1 MDLPK
6 HVELIEVCPRD
17 GFQNV
22 HDIIP
27 FEGKVAIIKK
37 LAEAGFKRLEV
48 VSFVSPKAI
57 PQMAD
62 AKDVV
67 AAVKDTLKE
76 HGVRTVALVPNAR
89 GVETAVECGI
99 DELTYVISVSKA
111 HNMANVRRTPEES
124 MEQFKALIQEYGHK
138 IDFRLAL
145 ATALGNASNMVMV
158 HLASGYGDIPVAAYG
173 IVKRIDQFPLNVSMG
188 LCQRFMPLAG
198 YTFAAKNYRRMRS
211 VSVFSWTVALALS
224 ACFAA
229 CFAAFAPQIL
239 HLFIPEAETSA
250 LGARFLRIA
259 CLAVPLTSVN
269 FLISYTLQ
277 AMGKGV
283 QSAALTFS
291 RQGLLNIP
299 LLLLMNA
306 LFGLYGM
313 IWTQLVVEV
322 LMLPVSLGMYAH
334 TFRRIRSAQ
343 PDNAPSPTA

>member
-37 LAEAGFKRLEV
+37 LAEAGFKRLEI

-145 ATALGNASNMVMV
+145 ATALGCPFGEEIRTERVAEMV
-158 HLASGYGDIPVAAYG
+158 
-173 IVKRIDQFPLNVSMG
+173 Q
-188 LCQRFMPLAG
+188 
-198 YTFAAKNYRRMRS
+198 
-211 VSVFSWTVALALS
+211 
-224 ACFAA
+224 
-229 CFAAFAPQIL
+229 
-239 HLFIPEAETSA
+239 
-250 LGARFLRIA
+250 
-259 CLAVPLTSVN
+259 
-269 FLISYTLQ
+269 
-277 AMGKGV
+277 
-283 QSAALTFS
+283 
-291 RQGLLNIP
+291 
-299 LLLLMNA
+299 
-306 LFGLYGM
+306 FGLDLGCKEISIADTVGM
-313 IWTQLVVEV
+313 SNPKRTHDL
-322 LMLPVSLGMYAH
+322 L
-334 TFRRIRSAQ
+334 
-343 PDNAPSPTA
+343 

>member
-37 LAEAGFKRLEV
+37 LAEAGFKRLEI

-76 HGVRTVALVPNAR
+76 HGVRSVALVPNAR

-124 MEQFKALIQEYGHK
+124 MEQFKALSCPFGEEIRTERVAEMVQFGLDLGCKEISIADTVGMSNPKRTYDLMKALTAQFGADKFVMHLH
-138 IDFRLAL
+138 DTRGLAL
-145 ATALGNASNMVMV
+145 ANTLAAMQLGVHKFETAAGGLG
-158 HLASGYGDIPVAAYG
+158 GCP
-173 IVKRIDQFPLNVSMG
+173 
-188 LCQRFMPLAG
+188 
-198 YTFAAKNYRRMRS
+198 
-211 VSVFSWTVALALS
+211 
-224 ACFAA
+224 
-229 CFAAFAPQIL
+229 FAPGAAGNVATEDTLNMMREMGIDTGIDNDVL
-239 HLFIPEAETSA
+239 HEAVLLVQQYVHAPIVSHLT
-250 LGARFLRIA
+250 
-259 CLAVPLTSVN
+259 PLYKKEPCV
-269 FLISYTLQ
+269 
-277 AMGKGV
+277 
-283 QSAALTFS
+283 
-291 RQGLLNIP
+291 
-299 LLLLMNA
+299 
-306 LFGLYGM
+306 
-313 IWTQLVVEV
+313 
-322 LMLPVSLGMYAH
+322 
-334 TFRRIRSAQ
+334 
-343 PDNAPSPTA
+343 